1 VKPLWRINKY
11 LYKYKGLLLL
21 GILFTVISNIFVII
35 PAQLVRIAI
44 DYVVE
49 SFSLFRPLTKG
60 GMGEIARENF
70 LQVVLIFGVLI
81 LAMALLRGFFL
92 FLIRQTIIIMSRH
105 VEYDM
110 KNEIFEHYQN
120 LPLSFYR
127 KNSTGDLMARISE
140 DVSRV
145 RMYLG
150 PAIMYGLNLLIL
162 FPLVISYMLAVNAE
176 LTFYSLL
183 PLPVLSLSIYFVNN
197 LINER
202 SEKIQKSLS
211 DLSTFVQ
218 ESFSGIRVLKAFVRE
233 EDSAREF
240 AEASEN
246 YKQKSIELT
255 RVNALFFP
263 LIMALVGISTIIT
276 VYVGG
281 MKVIQ
286 GEIGYGVIAEFILYV
301 NILTWPVTSLGWV
314 TSIVQRA
321 SASQVRINEFLDI
334 QNDIVSTENLQKD
347 FWGEIEVKDLSFV
360 YPDSGIKALSD
371 VSFHIKSGETLGI
384 IGTTGSGKSTI
395 ANLLMR
401 MYDPSEGEVLIDG
414 EDIKRY
420 SISSLRRQ
428 IGFVPQD
435 VFLFSDTIANNIAFG
450 LDRSEMSLV
459 ERAAKDAD
467 VYQNI
472 IEFPKGFETM
482 LGERGITL
490 SGGQKQRVSIAR
502 AIAKEPKILILDD
515 CLSAVD
521 TKTENAI
528 LTALK
533 RIMEKRTSIII
544 SHRVSSAKLADQ
556 IIVLDEGRII
566 ERGNHETLM
575 GMKGVYAELY
585 EKQTHSGEAEAMVNE
600 Q

>member
-1 VKPLWRINKY
+1 MKPLWRLNKY
-11 LYKYKGLLLL
+11 LYKYKGLILL
-21 GILFTVISNIFVII
+21 GIVFTVISNIFVII
-35 PAQLVRIAI
+35 PAQLVRLAI

-49 SFSLFRPLTKG
+49 SFSIYQPLEQG
-60 GMGEIARENF
+60 GLGSQAQDIF
-70 LQVVLIFGVLI
+70 LKFVFVFGVLI
-81 LAMALLRGFFL
+81 LVMALLRGIFL
-92 FLIRQTIIIMSRH
+92 FFIRQTLIIMSRK

-110 KNEIFEHYQN
+110 KNEIYDHYQK

-127 KNSTGDLMARISE
+127 KNSTGDLMARITE

-162 FPLVISYMLAVNAE
+162 FPLVISYMITVNPM
-176 LTFYSLL
+176 LTLYALL
-183 PLPVLSLSIYFVNN
+183 PLPVLSLSIYYVNN
-197 LINER
+197 MINER
-202 SEKIQKSLS
+202 SEKIQRSLS
-211 DLSTFVQ
+211 GLSTFVQ
-218 ESFSGIRVLKAFVRE
+218 EAFSGIRVLKAFVRE
-233 EDSAREF
+233 SDSVNDF
-240 AEASEN
+240 ATASED
-246 YKQKSIELT
+246 YKVKSIRLT

-263 LIMALVGISTIIT
+263 IIMALVGVSTIIT

-281 MKVIQ
+281 LQVIS

-301 NILTWPVTSLGWV
+301 NMLTWPVTSLGWV

-321 SASQVRINEFLDI
+321 AASQTRINEFLDEK
-334 QNDIVSTENLQKD
+334 NDILNTNDIKATISGTVEMDN
-347 FWGEIEVKDLSFV
+347 VSFV
-360 YPDSGIKALSD
+360 YPDSGIHALKN
-371 VSFHIKSGETLGI
+371 VSFKIKEGQTLGI

-401 MYDPSEGEVLIDG
+401 MYDPNSGVIKVDGKPIDSL
-414 EDIKRY
+414 
-420 SISSLRRQ
+420 SISDLRRQ
-428 IGFVPQD
+428 IGYVPQD
-435 VFLFSDTIANNIAFG
+435 VFLFSDSIGNNIAFG
-450 LDRSEMSLV
+450 INEPDPKIIEQ
-459 ERAAKDAD
+459 AAKDAD

-521 TKTENAI
+521 TKTENVI

-533 RIMEKRTSIII
+533 NIMQNRTSIII

-556 IIVLDEGRII
+556 IIVLDDGKVI
-566 ERGNHETLM
+566 ERGNHKSLM
-575 GMKGVYAELY
+575 EQKGVYAELY
-585 EKQTHSGEAEAMVNE
+585 EKQTQAGESVDN
-600 Q
+600 

>member
-1 VKPLWRINKY
+1 MKPLWRINKY

-21 GILFTVISNIFVII
+21 GIVFTVISNIFVII

-44 DYVVE
+44 DYVVD

-70 LQVVLIFGVLI
+70 LEYVFVFGVLI

-92 FLIRQTIIIMSRH
+92 FLIRQTIIIMSRR

-162 FPLVISYMLAVNAE
+162 FPLVISYMVSVNAE
-176 LTFYSLL
+176 LTLYSLL
-183 PLPVLSLSIYFVNN
+183 PLPILSLSIYFVNN

-202 SEKIQKSLS
+202 SEKIQRSLS
-211 DLSTFVQ
+211 NLSTFVQ
-218 ESFSGIRVLKAFVRE
+218 EAFSGIRVLKAFVRE

-240 AEASEN
+240 AEASEE
-246 YKQKSIELT
+246 YKHKSIELT
-255 RVNALFFP
+255 KVNALFFP

-321 SASQVRINEFLDI
+321 AASQTRINEFLDI
-334 QNDIVSTENLQKD
+334 KNDIVSTENTEM
-347 FWGEIEVKDLSFV
+347 EIEGDIRVQGVSFV
-360 YPDSGIKALSD
+360 YPDSGIKALD
-371 VSFHIKSGETLGI
+371 NISFEIKAGQTLGI

-401 MYDPSEGEVLIDG
+401 MYDPSSGQIFVDG
-414 EDIKRY
+414 RDIR
-420 SISSLRRQ
+420 SFSTSNLRKQ

-450 LDRSEMSLV
+450 LDHPDMQLIEK
-459 ERAAKDAD
+459 AAKDAD

-472 IEFPKGFETM
+472 VDFPKGFETM

-533 RIMEKRTSIII
+533 KIMENRTSIII
-544 SHRVSSAKLADQ
+544 SHRVSSAKLADH
-556 IIVLDEGRII
+556 IIVLDDGAIV
-566 ERGNHETLM
+566 ERGDHESLM
-575 GMKGVYAELY
+575 EQKGVYAELF
-585 EKQTHSGEAEAMVNE
+585 EKQTQSPESIDN
-600 Q
+600 

>member
-1 VKPLWRINKY
+1 MKPLWRINKY

-21 GILFTVISNIFVII
+21 GIIFTVISNIFVII

-49 SFSLFRPLTKG
+49 SFSLYRPLMKG
-60 GMGEIARENF
+60 GLGEFARENF
-70 LQVVLIFGVLI
+70 LDFVFVFGILI
-81 LAMALLRGFFL
+81 LVMALLRGFFL
-92 FLIRQTIIIMSRH
+92 FLIRQTIIIMSRK

-162 FPLVISYMLAVNAE
+162 FPLVIFYMISVNPE
-176 LTFYSLL
+176 LTLYSLL
-183 PLPVLSLSIYFVNN
+183 PLPILSVSIYFVNN

-211 DLSTFVQ
+211 ELSTFVQ
-218 ESFSGIRVLKAFVRE
+218 EAFSGIRVLKAFVRE

-240 AEASEN
+240 TKASEE
-246 YKQKSIELT
+246 YKHKSIELT

-276 VYVGG
+276 VYAGG
-281 MKVIQ
+281 LMVIQ

-321 SASQVRINEFLDI
+321 AASQTRINEFLDI
-334 QNDIVSTENLQKD
+334 QNDIVSTENLKAEIEGD
-347 FWGEIEVKDLSFV
+347 IEVKDLTFV
-360 YPDSGIKALSD
+360 YPDSGIKALD
-371 VSFHIKSGETLGI
+371 HISFKIKAGETLGI

-401 MYDPSEGEVLIDG
+401 MYDPTSGFIEIDG
-414 EDIKRY
+414 KDIRRY
-420 SISSLRRQ
+420 NISDLRRQ
-428 IGFVPQD
+428 MGFVPQD
-435 VFLFSDTIANNIAFG
+435 VFLFSDTISNNIAFG
-450 LDRSEMSLV
+450 LDHADQALIEK
-459 ERAAKDAD
+459 AAKDAD
-467 VYQNI
+467 VFQNI
-472 IEFPKGFETM
+472 IDFPKGFETM

-521 TKTENAI
+521 TKTENSI
-528 LTALK
+528 LSALK
-533 RIMEKRTSIII
+533 RIMENRTSVII
-544 SHRVSSAKLADQ
+544 SHRVSSAKLADH
-556 IIVLDEGRII
+556 IIVLHDGKII
-566 ERGNHETLM
+566 ERGNHESLM
-575 GMKGVYAELY
+575 SKKGVYAELF
-585 EKQTHSGEAEAMVNE
+585 EKQTQSSESIEG
-600 Q
+600 

>member
-1 VKPLWRINKY
+1 MKPLWRLNKY
-11 LYKYKGLLLL
+11 LYKYKGLILL

-35 PAQLVRIAI
+35 PAQLVRLAI

-49 SFSLFRPLTKG
+49 SFAIYKPLEQG
-60 GMGEIARENF
+60 GQGEFAQEIF
-70 LQVVLIFGVLI
+70 LKFVFVFGVLI
-81 LAMALLRGFFL
+81 LVMALLRGIFL
-92 FLIRQTIIIMSRH
+92 FFIRQTLIIMSRK

-110 KNEIFEHYQN
+110 KNEIFGHYQD

-127 KNSTGDLMARISE
+127 KNSTGDLMARITE

-162 FPLVISYMLAVNAE
+162 FPLVISYMVSVNPM
-176 LTFYSLL
+176 LTLYSLL

-197 LINER
+197 KINER
-202 SEKIQKSLS
+202 SEKIQRSLS
-211 DLSTFVQ
+211 GLSTYVQ
-218 ESFSGIRVLKAFVRE
+218 EAFSGIRVLKAFVRE
-233 EDSAREF
+233 DDSANDF
-240 AEASEN
+240 STASED
-246 YKQKSIELT
+246 YKVKSIRLT

-263 LIMALVGISTIIT
+263 LIMALVGVSTIVT

-281 MKVIQ
+281 MQVIR

-301 NILTWPVTSLGWV
+301 NMLTWPVTSLGWV

-321 SASQVRINEFLDI
+321 AASQTRINEFMDEKNDLVSTANLKADI
-334 QNDIVSTENLQKD
+334 Q
-347 FWGEIEVKDLSFV
+347 GEVTVEDLTFV
-360 YPDSGIKALSD
+360 YPDSGVKALDRVSFQIKA
-371 VSFHIKSGETLGI
+371 GQTLGI

-401 MYDPSEGEVLIDG
+401 MYRPTGGVIKIDG
-414 EDIKRY
+414 HEIQRYDI
-420 SISSLRRQ
+420 SDLRRQ
-428 IGFVPQD
+428 VGYVPQD
-435 VFLFSDTIANNIAFG
+435 VFLFSDSIGNNIAFG
-450 LDRSEMSLV
+450 IDVPDQEII
-459 ERAAKDAD
+459 EQAAKDAD
-467 VYQNI
+467 VYHNI
-472 IEFPKGFETM
+472 QEFPRGFQTI

-521 TKTENAI
+521 TKTENVI
-528 LTALK
+528 LSALK
-533 RIMEKRTSIII
+533 KIMADRTSIII

-556 IIVLDEGRII
+556 IIVLDDGKLI
-566 ERGNHETLM
+566 ETGDHQSLM
-575 GMKGVYAELY
+575 DMKGVYADLY
-585 EKQTHSGEAEAMVNE
+585 EKQTQAGESVDN
-600 Q
+600 